1 MASIIINMYSI
12 KQRQNYK
19 MFKSRVTNDVFVVLF
34 RGVIFV
40 WYKQK
45 NVNLL
50 DALLQVIV
58 CIYT

>member
-40 WYKQK
+40 
-45 NVNLL
+45 
-50 DALLQVIV
+50 
-58 CIYT
+58 